1 MYPTL
6 LFSELTLL
14 PWLTAAM
21 LGVFLKSKSAFVPW
35 LSVLSSLALL
45 LIVLLFSFNISDT
58 FTHQLSW
65 FKIGTRDFQAYFLV
79 DASSKAMLC
88 LVALVGAMVQ
98 IFSLSYMKADPNKNR
113 FFLFLQLF
121 VGSMIGLLV
130 ADQLWMFYGFWELVG
145 ASSFL
150 IISFWNHKESAVKA
164 AKKAFILNRIGDLA
178 LLIGLFLLAQHYHTD
193 RFSGMEIA
201 KYGAIELGMGMI
213 LVLGAAGKSAQFPL
227 MSWLPDA
234 MEGPTPASAL
244 IHAATMVTAGVYL
257 AIRIFPMAGEE
268 TRLAFGLVGAI
279 SFLSAGLYALVQTD
293 IKKTLA
299 YSTVSQIGLMWMG
312 LGSSASL
319 FHLLT
324 HGIFKA
330 GLFLSAGAIIHYVH
344 QQDKQHQLDAQDIRN
359 LGGLGKKIP
368 FVAFSYT
375 LFAIGLI
382 GLPLS
387 NGFFSK
393 EQLAGYLLEQRNDSA
408 YALVYDGLLLA
419 LAIGI
424 LLSTLYMLRQV
435 WFLFAG
441 ESRSGIHLEKASP
454 NLLQYLPLLILAIG
468 SLWFGVNLN
477 PIHLTKN
484 PLQQAIGLQINET
497 PLFWLGLSI
506 ALWLSGALIVARTKQ
521 ILPRERA
528 LFLGNFWTN
537 INKTG
542 IGFAEFVQHK
552 IDQKID
558 GGITWLVRL
567 QVILAH
573 LLSWFD
579 RWIVDGILVKGSI
592 KISYLWG
599 GVLSKWQSGQV
610 QAYWAWITIT
620 FGLFLLYYL
629 I

>member
-1 MYPTL
+1 MHPSL
-6 LFSELTLL
+6 LFSEILLL
-14 PWLTAAM
+14 PWLTAAI
-21 LGVFLKSKSAFVPW
+21 LGFFLKNKTVIPSA
-35 LSVLSSLALL
+35 LSVLSGLALL
-45 LIVLLFSFNISDT
+45 VLVVFFSFEQTET
-58 FTHQLSW
+58 FTWQISW
-65 FKIGTRDFQAYFLV
+65 FSIGARDFQASFLV
-79 DASSKAMLC
+79 DSSSKAMLC
-88 LVALVGAMVQ
+88 LVTFVAAMVQ
-98 IFSLSYMKADPNKNR
+98 IFSLSYMKDEPNKHR

-121 VGSMIGLLV
+121 VGSMLGLLV

-150 IISFWNHKESAVKA
+150 IISFWNHKESAIKA

-178 LLIGLFLLAQHYHTD
+178 LLIGLFMLAQHYQTD

-201 KYGAIELGMGMI
+201 KFGTIGLGIGLI

-257 AIRIFPMAGEE
+257 AIRLFPMAGEE
-268 TRLAFGLVGAI
+268 TRLAFGVVGAI
-279 SFLSAGLYALVQTD
+279 SFLSGGIFALQQTD

-299 YSTVSQIGLMWMG
+299 YSTISQIGLMWMG

-344 QQDKQHQLDAQDIRN
+344 KQDKTHTLDAQDSRN
-359 LGGLGKKIP
+359 LGGLWQKIP
-368 FVAFSYT
+368 FIATAYS

-382 GLPLS
+382 GLPLT

-393 EQLAGYLLEQRNDSA
+393 EQLAAYLLEQRNDSA
-408 YALVYDGLLLA
+408 YALVYDGLLVS

-424 LLSTLYMLRQV
+424 LLSTVYMLRQI
-435 WFLFAG
+435 WLIFAG
-441 ESRSGIHLEKASP
+441 QNRSGIELEKGQTS
-454 NLLQYLPLLILAIG
+454 LYQYVPLFVLGIF
-468 SLWFGVNLN
+468 SLGFCLSLN
-477 PIHLTKN
+477 PIHLAENT
-484 PLQQAIGLQINET
+484 LTQSLDIHLAET
-497 PLFWLGLSI
+497 PLFWLGLSVI
-506 ALWLSGALIVARTKQ
+506 LWIIGALLVAKTKQ
-521 ILPRERA
+521 IIPRETPV
-528 LFLGNFWTN
+528 FLGSFWPSL
-537 INKTG
+537 NKTG
-542 IGFAEFVQHK
+542 IGFAQLVQTK
-552 IDQKID
+552 IDQKVDSLIH
-558 GGITWLVRL
+558 WLVRL

-573 LLSWFD
+573 LMSWID
-579 RWIVDGILVKGSI
+579 RWIVDGLLVKGSM

-599 GVLSKWQSGQV
+599 SVLSKWQSGQV
-610 QAYWAWITIT
+610 QSYWAWITIT

>member
-1 MYPTL
+1 
-6 LFSELTLL
+6 
-14 PWLTAAM
+14 
-21 LGVFLKSKSAFVPW
+21 
-35 LSVLSSLALL
+35 
-45 LIVLLFSFNISDT
+45 
-58 FTHQLSW
+58 
-65 FKIGTRDFQAYFLV
+65 
-79 DASSKAMLC
+79 
-88 LVALVGAMVQ
+88 
-98 IFSLSYMKADPNKNR
+98 
-113 FFLFLQLF
+113 
-121 VGSMIGLLV
+121 
-130 ADQLWMFYGFWELVG
+130 
-145 ASSFL
+145 
-150 IISFWNHKESAVKA
+150 
-164 AKKAFILNRIGDLA
+164 
-178 LLIGLFLLAQHYHTD
+178 
-193 RFSGMEIA
+193 
-201 KYGAIELGMGMI
+201 
-213 LVLGAAGKSAQFPL
+213 
-227 MSWLPDA
+227 
-234 MEGPTPASAL
+234 
-244 IHAATMVTAGVYL
+244 MVTAGVYL

-528 LFLGNFWTN
+528 LFLGDFWTN